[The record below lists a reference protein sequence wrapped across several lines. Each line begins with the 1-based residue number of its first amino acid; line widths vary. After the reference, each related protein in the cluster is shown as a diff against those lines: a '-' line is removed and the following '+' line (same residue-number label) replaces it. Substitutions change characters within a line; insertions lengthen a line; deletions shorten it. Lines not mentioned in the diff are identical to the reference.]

1 MQLIGEVGEREILFD
16 VIDAFRA
23 EQVGFLRPPIGIAL
37 DDETMIDISHES
49 LFRQWDLFRE
59 WLNEEELDAAEL
71 KEWQHR
77 TARQKEGGGWLDEHD
92 CERAIRWRQRMDYR
106 TSPVVWAP
114 RYGGPVPYAAVN
126 GYIEH
131 SIERV
136 QQAKAEKERLEREAK
151 EEQTRRLELEARMQR
166 EAAERAESE
175 RQQAEKEKQQAQV
188 YAESSGRKT
197 RIATAIGT
205 IAVVCFVIAAA
216 AAWWANQEKTRAEGL
231 AREAISGELTAKAEN
246 LTHDSPDQSALLA
259 LAAWKISPIAKTQG
273 LIRAALDNYAHQ
285 TVLRG
290 HEAGVTSAQFAPD
303 GKTVVTASGDF
314 LEGD

>member
-1 MQLIGEVGEREILFD
+1 MRSAVKAALEPEGVLVLPEGDYVGLTPEEFK
-16 VIDAFRA
+16 A
-23 EQVGFLRPPIGIAL
+23 AL
-37 DDETMIDISHES
+37 TG
-49 LFRQWDLFRE
+49 DL
-59 WLNEEELDAAEL
+59 
-71 KEWQHR
+71 
-77 TARQKEGGGWLDEHD
+77 AR
-92 CERAIRWRQRMDYR
+92 
-106 TSPVVWAP
+106 S
-114 RYGGPVPYAAVN
+114 
-126 GYIEH
+126 
-131 SIERV
+131 
-136 QQAKAEKERLEREAK
+136 
-151 EEQTRRLELEARMQR
+151 
-166 EAAERAESE
+166 ESE

-314 LEGD
+314 LEGDQTSRL